1 MWSALC
7 LPSRKN
13 RPSPFSPPEW
23 VKSRC
28 LTAERG
34 PRRRVWKARA
44 ALPTSGATR
53 PGRID
58 CPLFQPPIP
67 HSVLRQQVELSVFGQ
82 RSAGPGITSRRT
94 RPSGSGIDRESSP
107 QHHCRQMPVLRLIGA
122 TLVVALVR
130 AGNRGSD
137 ERGHPPGVPLRFSG
151 GNQSQLE
158 RIHSSPFRA
167 RCSSDGN
174 MRRQMQ
180 VAAASSGIACP
191 KASMT
196 SQPAY
201 RTSLRVSKVSCQ
213 RT

>member
-1 MWSALC
+1 MTKGLG
-7 LPSRKN
+7 
-13 RPSPFSPPEW
+13 RPRHQIQQARTTLGGTFG
-23 VKSRC
+23 KSS
-28 LTAERG
+28 G
-34 PRRRVWKARA
+34 
-44 ALPTSGATR
+44 PTSGTI
-53 PGRID
+53 G
-58 CPLFQPPIP
+58 LW
-67 HSVLRQQVELSVFGQ
+67 S
-82 RSAGPGITSRRT
+82 SAGPGITSRRT

-137 ERGHPPGVPLRFSG
+137 ERGHPQGVPLRFSG